1 MRKFFAMLIL
11 LGFLSG
17 IGIKLYSVTVLDGD
31 DYVQGYG
38 DDEPESWDDDNND
51 GNDVN
56 EE

>member
-1 MRKFFAMLIL
+1 MRKFLAMLIL

-17 IGIKLYSVTVLDGD
+17 IGIRLYSVTVLDGD

-38 DDEPESWDDDNND
+38 DDEPESWGDDNND
-51 GNDVN
+51 DNDVN